1 MAVAKCEAPRSEEG
15 QAAHSLRAGY
25 MEDAWDVWGDC
36 GGRPRAPCTLL
47 SLPRPATQGMR
58 PKDPWTIA
66 RVSLRMC
73 PNSGLFSACFPAGK
87 GARCQAQGGYLGPA
101 GAR

>member
-1 MAVAKCEAPRSEEG
+1 MAVAKCEAPRSEDG
-15 QAAHSLRAGY
+15 QAAHRLRAGY
-25 MEDAWDVWGDC
+25 MTDGRGVRGNC
-36 GGRPRAPCTLL
+36 GGRRGAPCTLL
-47 SLPRPATQGMR
+47 SLPRPARQGMR
-58 PKDPWTIA
+58 PKDPWAIA